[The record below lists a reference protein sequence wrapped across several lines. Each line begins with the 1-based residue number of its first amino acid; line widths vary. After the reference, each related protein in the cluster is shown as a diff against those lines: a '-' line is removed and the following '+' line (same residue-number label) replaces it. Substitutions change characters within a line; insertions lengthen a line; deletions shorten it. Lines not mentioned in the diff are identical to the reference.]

1 MCRCVCFV
9 LRVSDGL
16 TGKDMNT
23 MFDSDRLG
31 YLEQLERAERT
42 MRSWDTTVAGS
53 TQTFSALVN
62 VAARREADRGTDGPA
77 GASGDDVLAERA
89 LTAQHRPHGRA
100 LENAA
105 KLEAYAQGLRRVLAV
120 LRGLADDL
128 AAASDAA
135 LALYGRAVRAA
146 QAGAADAEAL
156 AEARARVRDEGVRRE
171 ARAASVL
178 DAVEALQAAAGAYER
193 EYWVKRRVVERALDY
208 SRPQEM
214 DALLQAWA
222 EDTQVARDELRSAL
236 RRAKGCA
243 MRLSVD

>member
-1 MCRCVCFV
+1 MVT
-9 LRVSDGL
+9 L
-16 TGKDMNT
+16 
-23 MFDSDRLG
+23 FDADRLE

-42 MRSWDTTVAGS
+42 MRAWDTTVAGS

-62 VAARREADRGTDGPA
+62 VAARREADRGTDGA
-77 GASGDDVLAERA
+77 GGDDVLAERA
-89 LTAQHRPHGRA
+89 LTAQHRAHGRA

-146 QAGAADAEAL
+146 PAG
-156 AEARARVRDEGVRRE
+156 ARARVLAECVRRE

-178 DAVEALQAAAGAYER
+178 DAVEALQAAAAAYER

-214 DALLQAWA
+214 DTLLQAWA
-222 EDTQVARDELRSAL
+222 EDTQVARDDLRSAL

-243 MRLSVD
+243 TKLSPD